1 VVALLSLLAAAAAA
15 EPVTTPPSIS
25 ISDNANIHCQSSAMP
40 SYQDLILQPHVSQP
54 VSMSLS
60 NACENPQLTAFD
72 VEIKTQKYKCSLSIN
87 WYRKH
92 ILPVKIKK
100 NLQRLSAH

>member
-1 VVALLSLLAAAAAA
+1 
-15 EPVTTPPSIS
+15 
-25 ISDNANIHCQSSAMP
+25 
-40 SYQDLILQPHVSQP
+40 
-54 VSMSLS
+54 MSLS

-100 NLQRLSAH
+100 IYKDYQRIKNQPITKKEFVEKSIKHKHMMH